1 MTPNTTAARGTQT
14 HGDTWICTEL
24 GCRKT
29 LALKNYLRS
38 RAADEDQVQDTD
50 ENRCSRKRYAGSVAG
65 CFLDGSRV
73 ASGWV
78 GGVAGGQKWVAQ
90 AGWEQW
96 CVGGGVR
103 EPNTTLLAHSILQY

>member
-1 MTPNTTAARGTQT
+1 MG
-14 HGDTWICTEL
+14 
-24 GCRKT
+24 KT
-29 LALKNYLRS
+29 LGLTKYSPPCAGDQL
-38 RAADEDQVQDTD
+38 QVQDAD